1 MSLDS
6 SDEEFVDMLADM
18 ANTDDVQDQP
28 HEEGVDDV
36 VRQDSRPAQSLSPTL
51 NRSQIGINH
60 EFESIV
66 CIRP

>member
-28 HEEGVDDV
+28 HDEGVDDV
-36 VRQDSRPAQSLSPTL
+36 VRQDSRPAQSLSPTP
-51 NRSQIGINH
+51 NRSQIGIYY

>member
-28 HEEGVDDV
+28 HVEGVDDV
-36 VRQDSRPAQSLSPTL
+36 VRQDSRPAQSVSPTL
-51 NRSQIGINH
+51 NRSQIGIYY
-60 EFESIV
+60 EFESII
-66 CIRP
+66 CILP